1 MLGSVSQ
8 PPSFWSFPWLY
19 LRYLVT
25 PLTAKERKGLQDG
38 KNFFATGSGYFAEQS
53 TKPQTLG
60 YSLAD
65 SPAGMLAWI
74 YEKLVAWTDDY
85 PWTDDEGNHHTQII
99 ISFLLMKSDSPIMG
113 LYLLVLQA
121 WTCGLC
127 SHLLRSCPDRRAVC

>member
-1 MLGSVSQ
+1 M
-8 PPSFWSFPWLY
+8 
-19 LRYLVT
+19 T

-99 ISFLLMKSDSPIMG
+99 SFLLMKSDSPIMG

-127 SHLLRSCPDRRAVC
+127 CSTADDRADRTAEKLLRPVNEVYL

>member
-1 MLGSVSQ
+1 MPLAGA
-8 PPSFWSFPWLY
+8 PPSLFKH
-19 LRYLVT
+19 
-25 PLTAKERKGLQDG
+25 PLIFLSMFLLPFRKTELANLKAAQVFNS
-38 KNFFATGSGYFAEQS
+38 KGSGYSKIQS
-53 TKPQTLG
+53 TKPQTLA
-60 YSLAD
+60 YALSD
-65 SPAGMLAWI
+65 SPVGVLAWI

-85 PWTDDEGNHHTQII
+85 PWTDDERNHHTHII